1 MKVWCEECV
10 PYAMG
15 CGLVVGARNCVCEVV
30 QVFGEVRV
38 CRGRDAARAE
48 CGKTLLAR
56 VDVTCFYHVDD
67 DLVLFVFFC
76 EEKKA
81 KNIKI

>member
-48 CGKTLLAR
+48 CGKRLMGGVYCGRCLAR
-56 VDVTCFYHVDD
+56 HGR
-67 DLVLFVFFC
+67 C
-76 EEKKA
+76 ERAEKGPEK
-81 KNIKI
+81 

>member
-1 MKVWCEECV
+1 MADAWLGMAGAKGLRKGCV
-10 PYAMG
+10 PYAVG

-48 CGKTLLAR
+48 CGKTLLDW
-56 VDVTCFYHVDD
+56 VYCG
-67 DLVLFVFFC
+67 
-76 EEKKA
+76 
-81 KNIKI
+81 